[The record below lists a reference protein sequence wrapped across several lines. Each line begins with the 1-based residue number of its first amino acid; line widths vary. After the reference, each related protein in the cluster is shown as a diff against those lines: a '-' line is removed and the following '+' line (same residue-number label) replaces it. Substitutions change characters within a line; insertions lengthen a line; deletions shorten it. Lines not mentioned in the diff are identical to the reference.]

1 MACPVSPKS
10 VPAFERLPA
19 SRRFQRKCGYVIA
32 PRIEDSG
39 STLLQV
45 LRVTRNQIEVRLERG
60 RRKQG
65 IDDGRRM
72 TRFSFHTARNG
83 PPATD
88 DGFAERQYSS
98 GETSLERISR
108 RDVALNVGVV
118 ASEIGDALVVFGE
131 REDTDE
137 EAAFIDS
144 APPALDAG
152 RSVWRDE
159 RRNNV
164 GVDEPANHSAAS
176 RPRSRSRVKSR
187 PST

>member
-1 MACPVSPKS
+1 MARPVSPRA

-19 SRRFQRKCGYVIA
+19 SRRFQRKCGDVIA
-32 PRIEDSG
+32 PWIEDSA
-39 STLLQV
+39 STVLQI
-45 LRVTRNQIEVRLERG
+45 LRVARNQIEVRLDRG

-72 TRFSFHTARNG
+72 TRFSFHTPRDG

-88 DGFAERQYSS
+88 DGVAERQYSS

-118 ASEIGDALVVFGE
+118 ASEIGDALVVFRE

-152 RSVWRDE
+152 RSVWRNE
-159 RRNNV
+159 
-164 GVDEPANHSAAS
+164 
-176 RPRSRSRVKSR
+176 
-187 PST
+187 